1 MELNAVTI
9 GFVVFTTFTLGG
21 GFGVVTTR
29 NLFQGTIWLMV
40 SLFGVAGYFILLSAP
55 FLAAVQIL
63 VYIGAIAILIT
74 FAVMLTRS
82 VTRIK
87 ARYVRLIPSFV
98 GSLVLFLILL
108 LGITIPIFGGQ
119 LPESA
124 PVYVA
129 TTRDLGAALVDENG
143 YVVPFMLASVLLTA
157 RHDRRD
163 LHRPRRERLGRSG
176 EMVPLWMY
184 LAVAAALF
192 SLGVFGV
199 LSRRN
204 AVAILMSVELMLNA
218 VNINL
223 VAFWRYSE
231 TGTDLLLNG
240 YAFTAFVLIVA
251 AAEAAVGLAIII
263 TVYRNRRSVIPEQ
276 AVALKG

>member
-9 GFVVFTTFTLGG
+9 GFVVFTIFTLGG

-87 ARYVRLIPSFV
+87 ARYVRLVPSFI
-98 GSLVLFLILL
+98 GSLVLFLVLL
-108 LGITIPIFGGQ
+108 LGITIPIFGGH
-119 LPESA
+119 LPGSA
-124 PVYVA
+124 PEYVA
-129 TTRDLGAALVDENG
+129 TTREFGAALVDENG

-157 RHDRRD
+157 AMIGAIFIARD
-163 LHRPRRERLGRSG
+163 E
-176 EMVPLWMY
+176 
-184 LAVAAALF
+184 
-192 SLGVFGV
+192 
-199 LSRRN
+199 N
-204 AVAILMSVELMLNA
+204 A
-218 VNINL
+218 
-223 VAFWRYSE
+223 
-231 TGTDLLLNG
+231 
-240 YAFTAFVLIVA
+240 
-251 AAEAAVGLAIII
+251 
-263 TVYRNRRSVIPEQ
+263 
-276 AVALKG
+276 